1 MMELITIFPTTVGK
15 FKLDRNISDDEMS
28 VAYEE
33 EKESYKNS
41 GDNFIGK
48 SSYIL
53 ENPKLKNLKEFL
65 EKSLNEF
72 FYALHGGYDDSVSM
86 YITQSWFNYTKQ
98 NQSHHKHT
106 HNNSIISGV
115 FYFNADVNSDS
126 INMYAKNFL
135 QGDHINISPKEL
147 NIYNT
152 ERINLSTETGT
163 LYLFN
168 SKIPHDVS
176 PTQNNETRISLAF
189 NSFVRGRIGNDV
201 SRTELIL

>member
-1 MMELITIFPTTVGK
+1 MELITIFPTTIGK

-33 EKESYKNS
+33 EKVSHINS

-53 ENPKLKNLKEFL
+53 ESPKLKNLKEFL

-72 FYALHGGYDDSVSM
+72 FYTLHGGYDDSVSM

-98 NQSHHKHT
+98 NQSHHRHS
-106 HNNSIISGV
+106 HQNSIISGV
-115 FYFNADVNSDS
+115 FYFNVDMNSDS
-126 INMYAKNFL
+126 INMHTKNFL
-135 QGDHINISPKEL
+135 QGDHINIPPKEV

-152 ERINLSTETGT
+152 ERISLPVETGM

-168 SKIPHDVS
+168 SKIQHDVS
-176 PTQNNETRISLAF
+176 LIKNNDTRMSLAF
-189 NSFVRGRIGNDV
+189 NSFVRGRIGTAE

>member
-33 EKESYKNS
+33 EKESYVNS
-41 GDNFIGK
+41 GNNFIGK

-98 NQSHHKHT
+98 NQSHHKHA

-115 FYFNADVNSDS
+115 FYFNADINSDS
-126 INMYAKNFL
+126 INMYAENFL
-135 QGDHINISPKEL
+135 QGNHINISPKEL

-152 ERINLSTETGT
+152 EQVAFSVETGM

-189 NSFVRGRIGNDV
+189 NSFVKGRIGNAK

>member
-1 MMELITIFPTTVGK
+1 MMELITVFPTTIGK
-15 FKLDRNISDDEMS
+15 FKLDRNISNDEMS

-33 EKESYKNS
+33 EKESHINA

-48 SSYIL
+48 NSYIL
-53 ENPKLKNLKEFL
+53 ESPKLKNLKEFL

-72 FYALHGGYDDSVSM
+72 FYTLHGGYDDSVSM

-98 NQSHHKHT
+98 NQSHHKHM
-106 HNNSIISGV
+106 HENSIISGV
-115 FYFNADVNSDS
+115 FYFNADVNSDL

-135 QGDHINISPKEL
+135 QGDHINIPPKEV

-152 ERINLSTETGT
+152 ERINLSAETGT

-168 SKIPHDVS
+168 SKIYHDVS
-176 PTQNNETRISLAF
+176 PTNSNNTRISLAF
-189 NSFVRGRIGNDV
+189 NSFVRGRIGNNV

>member
-1 MMELITIFPTTVGK
+1 MMELIKVFPTTIGK

-33 EKESYKNS
+33 EKESHINYGN
-41 GDNFIGK
+41 NFIGK
-48 SSYIL
+48 NSYIL

-72 FYALHGGYDDSVSM
+72 FYTLHGGYDDSVSM

-98 NQSHHKHT
+98 NQSHHKHA

-115 FYFNADVNSDS
+115 FYFNADKNLDS
-126 INMYAKNFL
+126 INMYTENFL
-135 QGDHINISPKEL
+135 QGCHINIPPKEL

-152 ERINLSTETGT
+152 EQVAFPAETGM
-163 LYLFN
+163 LCLFN

-176 PTQNNETRISLAF
+176 PTKNNDTRISLAF
-189 NSFVRGRIGNDV
+189 NSFVRGKIGNAE